1 LTDNLGPGD
10 KWNQRHRAARDTGR
24 VAHVLQ
30 EYPHLLP
37 PCGRAL
43 DLASG
48 RGANALRLA
57 ACGLEVSAW
66 DISPVAIDRLKAEA
80 LERGFDINAEVRD
93 VIACPPPENTYDV
106 ILVSYFLERSLAP
119 AIIDALRPGGLLYYQ
134 TFTRLSVSTCGPSNP
149 AYRLADNE
157 LLGLFGALRVRCYR
171 EEAALGDTSRGV
183 RDIAMLVAQKPG

>member
-1 LTDNLGPGD
+1 LTESLDLRN
-10 KWNQRHRAARDTGR
+10 KWNQRHSEALDAGQ

-30 EYPHLLP
+30 KNLHLLP
-37 PCGRAL
+37 SSGRAL
-43 DLASG
+43 DLACG
-48 RGANALRLA
+48 RGASALCLA

-80 LERGFDINAEVRD
+80 REQGLEIAAEVRD
-93 VIACPPPENTYDV
+93 VIACPPPPETYDA

-134 TFTRLSVSTCGPSNP
+134 TFTRLSVSTCGPANP

-157 LLGLFGALRVRCYR
+157 LLGLFEALRVRCYR
-171 EEAALGDTSRGV
+171 EEADLGDTRQGI
-183 RDIAMLVAQKPG
+183 RDIAMLVAQKPI